1 MAVAADF
8 VTAGAAGIAALLS
21 GINLY
26 VSGRREEHRWNREAL
41 IEAFVT
47 FLGASFT
54 LNAACTAG
62 ARLGA
67 ACTAGA
73 RLGRKDQESRDL
85 ALAGH

>member
-62 ARLGA
+62 ARLG
-67 ACTAGA
+67 
-73 RLGRKDQESRDL
+73 RKDQESRDL